1 MSPFSI
7 SVFHCELER
16 TGNTVSKRQID
27 SEIRTNRRES
37 RLRERVAKILRQA
50 RAGREHAH
58 QQADEIIR
66 SAQEKAQSLESS
78 WRAKA
83 EQQAIEDS
91 VTWLVKESDIESQLI
106 DGAREQIRQQVRA
119 VVEQWAVEQDVSQF
133 LIKRLTDQVCQQTK
147 KQSLNVKVSRER
159 FAEVEAV
166 LGDQVTVKIDPNL
179 NDTQA
184 ELESKS
190 LIVRIDL
197 QQQLDVLLNS
207 FSHDEQPNEM
217 ASVGAR
223 L

>member
-1 MSPFSI
+1 MPI
-7 SVFHCELER
+7 NKLM
-16 TGNTVSKRQID
+16 
-27 SEIRTNRRES
+27 
-37 RLRERVAKILRQA
+37 RLSL
-50 RAGREHAH
+50 
-58 QQADEIIR
+58 
-66 SAQEKAQSLESS
+66 AQENNKTLNIL
-78 WRAKA
+78 RAKA

-91 VTWLVKESDIESQLI
+91 VTWLVQQSDIESQLI

-197 QQQLDVLLNS
+197 QQQLEVLLNS

>member
-1 MSPFSI
+1 M
-7 SVFHCELER
+7 
-16 TGNTVSKRQID
+16 
-27 SEIRTNRRES
+27 
-37 RLRERVAKILRQA
+37 
-50 RAGREHAH
+50 
-58 QQADEIIR
+58 
-66 SAQEKAQSLESS
+66 
-78 WRAKA
+78 
-83 EQQAIEDS
+83 
-91 VTWLVKESDIESQLI
+91 
-106 DGAREQIRQQVRA
+106 
-119 VVEQWAVEQDVSQF
+119 
-133 LIKRLTDQVCQQTK
+133 CQQTK